1 MGVTREEFIKQMY
14 AHASTGDWNEF
25 ADEAQKLK
33 WVDVVVEEIE
43 ETGTL
48 LHPDIGQGAK
58 GELRTM
64 AGSATAA
71 AASQVSAETRDEKG
85 RLYMSLPRLNPMDC
99 YWMYNPDGFYR
110 AE

>member
-1 MGVTREEFIKQMY
+1 
-14 AHASTGDWNEF
+14 
-25 ADEAQKLK
+25 
-33 WVDVVVEEIE
+33 VDVVVEEIE

-64 AGSATAA
+64 AGLSASAG
-71 AASQVSAETRDEKG
+71 QVTAETRDEKG